1 MIPSAG
7 TGLHMSVSDVWA
19 WHGGGGIA
27 KWGGVGVALSW
38 LDLGQTSSFLA
49 VQSATTT
56 LIFGEPIRN
65 KKIWKKTA
73 FVGSK
78 DKEESLSKN

>member
-7 TGLHMSVSDVWA
+7 TGLHMSVRDVWA

-38 LDLGQTSSFLA
+38 LDLG
-49 VQSATTT
+49 
-56 LIFGEPIRN
+56 
-65 KKIWKKTA
+65 
-73 FVGSK
+73 
-78 DKEESLSKN
+78 